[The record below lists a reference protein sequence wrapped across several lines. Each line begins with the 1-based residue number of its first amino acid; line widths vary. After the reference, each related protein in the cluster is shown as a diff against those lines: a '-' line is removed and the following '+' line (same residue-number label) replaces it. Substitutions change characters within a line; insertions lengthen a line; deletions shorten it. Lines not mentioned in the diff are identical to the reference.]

1 MNNRNRMFALAVN
14 NMVKEALDL
23 ALNEERKNLRTLG
36 KTEPEINI
44 LLLQIRS
51 KVEVQLLNEAKE
63 TLTRNIQEIE
73 AQEKASNDARIK
85 PIK

>member
-23 ALNEERKNLRTLG
+23 ALNEERKNLRALG

-44 LLLQIRS
+44 LLLQTRS